1 MMTTIDLRTQDGGVA
16 GSVELNDAIFGL
28 EPNIH
33 VLHQVVTAQLAA
45 RRSGSASTKTRA
57 EVRGGGAKPY
67 AQKGT
72 GRARAGSTRSPQF
85 RGGGVVHG
93 PRPRS
98 YAQKVNKKMIQLAL
112 NSALSDRAQSERLVV
127 VDAWKFAT
135 PKTKDALQAIEALK
149 LVGKLLIVVDEQ
161 DQLAARSFRNIPNV
175 QLVQRN
181 ELNAYDIL
189 CCDWLVFTQAT
200 LPGSE
205 A

>member
-1 MMTTIDLRTQDGGVA
+1 MTTLDLRTQDGGVA
-16 GSVELNDAIFGL
+16 GSVELNDSIFGL

-135 PKTKDALQAIEALK
+135 PKTKDALHAIEALE

-161 DQLAARSFRNIPNV
+161 DQIAARSFRNLSNV

>member
-1 MMTTIDLRTQDGGVA
+1 MTTLDLRTQDGGVA

-45 RRSGSASTKTRA
+45 RRSGSAKTKTRA

-127 VDAWKFAT
+127 VDEWKFAT
-135 PKTKDALQAIEALK
+135 PKTKDAVQVIEALD
-149 LVGKLLIVVDEQ
+149 LMGKVLIVVDEQ
-161 DQLAARSFRNIPNV
+161 DQTAARSFRNLSNV
-175 QLVQRN
+175 QLVQSA
-181 ELNAYDIL
+181 ELNAYNVL
-189 CCDWLVFTQAT
+189 CCDWLVFSQAT

>member
-1 MMTTIDLRTQDGGVA
+1 MTTIDLRTQDGGVA

-45 RRSGSASTKTRA
+45 RRSGSANTKTRA

-135 PKTKDALQAIEALK
+135 PRTKDALQAIEALK

-161 DQLAARSFRNIPNV
+161 DQIAARSFRNLPNV
-175 QLVQRN
+175 QLVQRS

>member
-1 MMTTIDLRTQDGGVA
+1 MTTLDLRTQDGGFA

-45 RRSGSASTKTRA
+45 RRSGSAKTKTRA

-127 VDAWKFAT
+127 VDEWKFAT
-135 PKTKDALQAIEALK
+135 PKTKDAVQVIEALD
-149 LVGKLLIVVDEQ
+149 LMGKVLIVVDEH
-161 DQLAARSFRNIPNV
+161 DQTAARSFRNLSNV
-175 QLVQRN
+175 QLVQCA

-189 CCDWLVFTQAT
+189 CCDWLVFSQAT

>member
-1 MMTTIDLRTQDGGVA
+1 MTTLDLRTQDGGVA

-45 RRSGSASTKTRA
+45 RRSGSAKTKTRA

-135 PKTKDALQAIEALK
+135 PKTKDAVQVIEALD
-149 LVGKLLIVVDEQ
+149 LMGKVLIVVDEQ
-161 DQLAARSFRNIPNV
+161 DQTAARSFRNLSNV
-175 QLVQRN
+175 QLVQCA

-189 CCDWLVFTQAT
+189 CCDWLVFSQAT

>member
-1 MMTTIDLRTQDGGVA
+1 MTTLDLRTQDGGVA
-16 GSVELNDAIFGL
+16 GSVELDDAISGL

-45 RRSGSASTKTRA
+45 RRSGSANTKTRA

-135 PKTKDALQAIEALK
+135 PRTKDALQAIEALK

-161 DQLAARSFRNIPNV
+161 DQIAARSFRNLPNV
-175 QLVQRN
+175 QLVQRS

>member
-1 MMTTIDLRTQDGGVA
+1 MTTIDLRTQDGGVA

-161 DQLAARSFRNIPNV
+161 DQLATRSFRNIPNV

>member
-1 MMTTIDLRTQDGGVA
+1 MTTIDLRTQDGGVA

-45 RRSGSASTKTRA
+45 RRSGSANTKTRA

>member
-1 MMTTIDLRTQDGGVA
+1 MTTLDLRTQDGGVA

-33 VLHQVVTAQLAA
+33 VPHQVVTAQLAA
-45 RRSGSASTKTRA
+45 RRSGSAKTKTRA

-135 PKTKDALQAIEALK
+135 PKTKDAVQVIEALD
-149 LVGKLLIVVDEQ
+149 LMGKVLIVVDEQ
-161 DQLAARSFRNIPNV
+161 DQTAARSFRNLPNV
-175 QLVQRN
+175 QLVQCA

-189 CCDWLVFTQAT
+189 CCDWLVFSQAT

>member
-1 MMTTIDLRTQDGGVA
+1 MTTLDLRTQDGGVA

-45 RRSGSASTKTRA
+45 RRSGSAKTKTRA

-127 VDAWKFAT
+127 VDEWKFAT
-135 PKTKDALQAIEALK
+135 PKTKDAVQVIEALD
-149 LVGKLLIVVDEQ
+149 LMGKVLIVVDEH
-161 DQLAARSFRNIPNV
+161 DQTAARSFRNLSNV
-175 QLVQRN
+175 QLVQCA

-189 CCDWLVFTQAT
+189 CCDWLVFSQAT

>member
-1 MMTTIDLRTQDGGVA
+1 MTTLDLRTQDGGVA

-45 RRSGSASTKTRA
+45 RRSGSAKTKTRA

-127 VDAWKFAT
+127 VDEWKFAT
-135 PKTKDALQAIEALK
+135 PKTKDAVQVIEALD
-149 LVGKLLIVVDEQ
+149 LMGKVLIVVDEQ
-161 DQLAARSFRNIPNV
+161 DQTAARSFRNLPNV
-175 QLVQRN
+175 QLVQCA

-189 CCDWLVFTQAT
+189 CCDWLVFSQAT

>member
-1 MMTTIDLRTQDGGVA
+1 MTTLDLRTQDGGVA

-45 RRSGSASTKTRA
+45 RRSGSAKTKTRA

-135 PKTKDALQAIEALK
+135 PKTKDAVQVIEALD
-149 LVGKLLIVVDEQ
+149 LMGKVLIVVDEH
-161 DQLAARSFRNIPNV
+161 DQTAARSFRNLPNV
-175 QLVQRN
+175 QLVQCA

-189 CCDWLVFTQAT
+189 CCDWLVFSQAT